1 MVFLFIILII
11 LLMIITIKI
20 KFEIQNLK
28 ISTNENPHLNKKYQ
42 IKIIIYTFGIIPIL
56 KIKLN
61 NKKIQKII
69 NNQTIKEKIK
79 QQENNKKIQKIIN
92 NQTIKE
98 KIKQQETKIIEN
110 KANIDKELIM
120 SLKNIKTEIKEINL
134 KIMIGT
140 ENASLTA
147 FTIPVISTLV
157 AVVLSKQIKKYNE
170 KQVFLIEPVY
180 LDKNLLNIEISS
192 IFQIKMIHIIN
203 TICIVNK
210 KRKGDKNER
219 TSNRRTYD
227 YGYEQY

>member
-1 MVFLFIILII
+1 MVFLFIILI
-11 LLMIITIKI
+11 MIVMFITIKI

-28 ISTNENPHLNKKYQ
+28 ISTNEKPHLNNKYQ
-42 IKIIIYTFGIIPIL
+42 IKIVIYTFGIIPIL

-69 NNQTIKEKIK
+69 NNKKFREKIK
-79 QQENNKKIQKIIN
+79 QK
-92 NQTIKE
+92 
-98 KIKQQETKIIEN
+98 ETKIIEN
-110 KANIDKELIM
+110 KADIDKELII

-134 KIMIGT
+134 KILIGT

-147 FTIPVISTLV
+147 FTIPIISTIV
-157 AVVLSKQIKKYNE
+157 AMVLSKQIKKYNDN
-170 KQVFLIEPVY
+170 QVFSVEPVY
-180 LDKNLLNIEISS
+180 LDKNLLNIDISS

-219 TSNRRTYD
+219 TSNRRSYD

>member
-1 MVFLFIILII
+1 MVFLFIILMIMII
-11 LLMIITIKI
+11 FITIKI

-28 ISTNENPHLNKKYQ
+28 ISTNEKPHLNKKYQ
-42 IKIIIYTFGIIPIL
+42 IKIVIYTLGFIPIL

-61 NKKIQKII
+61 NQKIKKII
-69 NNQTIKEKIK
+69 NNQK
-79 QQENNKKIQKIIN
+79 
-92 NQTIKE
+92 IKE
-98 KIKQQETKIIEN
+98 KIKQQETRIIEN
-110 KANIDKELIM
+110 KANIDKELIT

-134 KIMIGT
+134 KIRIGT

-147 FTIPVISTLV
+147 FTIPVISTFI
-157 AVVLSKQIKKYNE
+157 AMFLSKQIKKYND
-170 KQVFLIEPVY
+170 KQVFLVEPVY

-203 TICIVNK
+203 TMCIVNK

-219 TSNRRTYD
+219 TSNRRSYD

>member
-1 MVFLFIILII
+1 MVIF
-11 LLMIITIKI
+11 ITIKI

-28 ISTNENPHLNKKYQ
+28 ISTNEKPHLNKKYQ
-42 IKIIIYTFGIIPIL
+42 IKIVIYTLGFIPIL

-61 NKKIQKII
+61 NQKIKKII
-69 NNQTIKEKIK
+69 NNQK
-79 QQENNKKIQKIIN
+79 
-92 NQTIKE
+92 IKE

-110 KANIDKELIM
+110 KANIDKELIT
-120 SLKNIKTEIKEINL
+120 SLKNIKTEVKEINL
-134 KIMIGT
+134 KIRIGT

-147 FTIPVISTLV
+147 FTIPVISTFI
-157 AVVLSKQIKKYNE
+157 AMFLSKQIKKYND
-170 KQVFLIEPVY
+170 KQVFLVEPVY

-210 KRKGDKNER
+210 KRRDDKNER
-219 TSNRRTYD
+219 TSNRRSYD

>member
-79 QQENNKKIQKIIN
+79 QQE
-92 NQTIKE
+92 
-98 KIKQQETKIIEN
+98 TKIIEN
-110 KANIDKELIM
+110 KANIDKEVIT

-134 KIMIGT
+134 KIIIGT

-147 FTIPVISTLV
+147 FTIPVISTFI
-157 AVVLSKQIKKYNE
+157 AVFLSKQIKKYND
-170 KQVFLIEPVY
+170 KQVFLVEPVY

-203 TICIVNK
+203 TICIVKK

>member
-1 MVFLFIILII
+1 MVFLFIIL
-11 LLMIITIKI
+11 MIMVIFITIKI

-28 ISTNENPHLNKKYQ
+28 ISTNEKPHLNKKYQ
-42 IKIIIYTFGIIPIL
+42 IKIVIYTLGFIPIL
-56 KIKLN
+56 KMKLN
-61 NKKIQKII
+61 NKKIKKII
-69 NNQTIKEKIK
+69 NNQK
-79 QQENNKKIQKIIN
+79 
-92 NQTIKE
+92 IKE

-110 KANIDKELIM
+110 KANIDKELIS

-134 KIMIGT
+134 KIRIGT

-147 FTIPVISTLV
+147 FTIPVISTFI
-157 AVVLSKQIKKYNE
+157 AMFLSKQIKKYND
-170 KQVFLIEPVY
+170 KQVFLVEPVY

-219 TSNRRTYD
+219 TSNRRSYD